1 MTGEMPPVDEA
12 STVAVVDAAL
22 SFAALHPE
30 AASHITALVAH
41 LGAWRGCAS
50 RLMAERVPPE
60 KRAT

>member
-12 STVAVVDAAL
+12 STDAVIDAAL

-41 LGAWRGCAS
+41 LGAWRGCAT
-50 RLMAERVPPE
+50 RLMAERVPAK

>member
-1 MTGEMPPVDEA
+1 MSEMPPVDEA

-41 LGAWRGCAS
+41 LGAWRGCAT